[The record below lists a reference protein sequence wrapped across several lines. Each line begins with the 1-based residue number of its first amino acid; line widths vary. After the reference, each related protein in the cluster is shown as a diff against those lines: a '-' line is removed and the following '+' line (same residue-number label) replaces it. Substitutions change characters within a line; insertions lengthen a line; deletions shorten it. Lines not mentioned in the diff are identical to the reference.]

1 MRRIPFSNPGK
12 VVTKYV
18 FAEVFREAWISGIQM
33 STIIN
38 GFQESGICPLNPQ
51 AIPESKLA
59 PSLPYSPTETQPQN
73 SEANRKLHDLEEM
86 MKPSTI
92 AHFNTRYE
100 EGYDI
105 EDEFYSI
112 WSKLKTLSISTT
124 GSKSP
129 LNSNTE
135 LSPASSKESAEATPL
150 LDEILTYPDPMK
162 AKVKKGKST
171 SDMPKHLSGEQM
183 IQYLENKRLEKERLE
198 EEKIK
203 RQEEREQN
211 RRKREEEK
219 ERKKE
224 ERERKSR
231 EGAEKERE
239 GFEEKRKYRK
249 GRAERAWWRKW
260 EWQRKRKGKGE
271 GEGEWGST
279 RARNRK

>member
-1 MRRIPFSNPGK
+1 
-12 VVTKYV
+12 
-18 FAEVFREAWISGIQM
+18 
-33 STIIN
+33 
-38 GFQESGICPLNPQ
+38 
-51 AIPESKLA
+51 
-59 PSLPYSPTETQPQN
+59 
-73 SEANRKLHDLEEM
+73 

-92 AHFNTRYE
+92 ALFNTRYE

-112 WSKLKTLSISTT
+112 WSKLKTLSI
-124 GSKSP
+124 GNKSP
-129 LNSNTE
+129 LNSSTE

-171 SDMPKHLSGEQM
+171 SNMPKHLTGEQM

-224 ERERKSR
+224 ERERKR
-231 EGAEKERE
+231 VERE
-239 GFEEKRKYRK
+239 QKKRDKDLKKNASTGRGGRRGRGGGSGSGRGRGRGRGSRIGGQRGQGTECDSNTPCARESSTDVSSGSESDDVYVCDVCGMCGGGDWIACDSCNIWYHQECVDVAGDNLEEI
-249 GRAERAWWRKW
+249 
-260 EWQRKRKGKGE
+260 EWLCNNCE
-271 GEGEWGST
+271 T
-279 RARNRK
+279 

>member
-1 MRRIPFSNPGK
+1 MQKLCDEYRFSNPGK

-18 FAEVFREAWISGIQM
+18 FAEVFREAWISAIRM

-38 GFQESGICPLNPQ
+38 GFRESGICPLNPQ

-59 PSLPYSPTETQPQN
+59 PSLPYSPTETQPKN

-86 MKPSTI
+86 MKPST
-92 AHFNTRYE
+92 ALFNTRYE

-112 WSKLKTLSISTT
+112 WSKLKTLSI
-124 GSKSP
+124 GNKSP
-129 LNSNTE
+129 LNSSTE

-171 SDMPKHLSGEQM
+171 SNMPKHLSGEQM

-211 RRKREEEK
+211 RRKR
-219 ERKKE
+219 
-224 ERERKSR
+224 
-231 EGAEKERE
+231 
-239 GFEEKRKYRK
+239 
-249 GRAERAWWRKW
+249 
-260 EWQRKRKGKGE
+260 
-271 GEGEWGST
+271 
-279 RARNRK
+279 